1 MVKMTKV
8 TKQTGDY
15 GEDLAANYL
24 KKHGYK
30 ILARN
35 LTNKTGEIDILVQ
48 KRKVIVLV
56 EVKSKS
62 TDRFGAGYEMVN
74 YYKAKKLLC
83 LAKSL
88 QIRYPKST
96 IRIDVVSVDLSSNP
110 PIIEHFENAIQEN

>member
-1 MVKMTKV
+1 MANL
-8 TKQTGDY
+8 TKQTGNY
-15 GEDLAANYL
+15 GEDLATSFL

-30 ILARN
+30 IIAQN
-35 LTNKTGEIDILVQ
+35 LTNKIGEIDILAQ
-48 KRKVIVLV
+48 KNTVIVLV
-56 EVKSKS
+56 EVKTKS

-96 IRIDVVSVDLSSNP
+96 IRIDVVSVDLFSNP
-110 PIIEHFENAIQEN
+110 PIIEHFENAVEES